1 MSAMIN
7 GLEYKIGVHGKVFL
21 FLNGG
26 WLLSTKEPRQYLFE
40 VRQKD
45 LMSALRMVKQN
56 TMPVDH
62 FKNVFDEAET
72 IIDLMIDKGF
82 MTKHTKLGAGDK
94 EFLSVPQKVRP
105 SDQEFAIKKMA
116 ARWPL

>member
-21 FLNGG
+21 FLNGA

-62 FKNVFDEAET
+62 FINIFDEAET
-72 IIDLMIDKGF
+72 IINLMIDKGF
-82 MTKHTKLGAGDK
+82 MTKHTKLGGTK

-105 SDQEFAIKKMA
+105 GDKEYAIKKMA
-116 ARWPL
+116 ARWSA